1 MEYRV
6 AWEIDVDADSPREAA
21 EKARE
26 IMQAPKTE
34 PDSANVFQ
42 VLESWQARK
51 GPHMFLDFAETID
64 LEQPELVRVDDLKPG
79 DCLDLEGD
87 KYADPDSDPA
97 NGLEFELAVVET
109 VTPAEPVDG
118 VPAVIVYTLNA
129 VNFKA
134 PVDHKV
140 KRVKRDAEAA
150 AALAE

>member
-6 AWEIDVDADSPREAA
+6 AWEIDVEADSPHQAA
-21 EKARE
+21 EAARE
-26 IMQAPKTE
+26 IMKRPTT
-34 PDSANVFQ
+34 PGGANVFQ

-64 LEQPELVRVDDLKPG
+64 LDEPELVRVDDLKPG
-79 DCLDLEGD
+79 DCLDLYGD
-87 KYADPDSDPA
+87 KYADPDCDPGNA
-97 NGLEFELAVVET
+97 LEFELALVET
-109 VTPAEPVDG
+109 VKPAEPVDG
-118 VPAVIVYTLNA
+118 VPAVLVYTFS

-150 AALAE
+150 AAMGES

>member
-6 AWEIDVDADSPREAA
+6 AWEIDVEADSPREAA

-51 GPHMFLDFAETID
+51 GPDMLRDFAETID
-64 LEQPELVRVDDLKPG
+64 LEEPELVRVDDLKPG
-79 DCLDLEGD
+79 DCIDLYGD
-87 KYADPDSDPA
+87 EYADPDRDPLH
-97 NGLEFELAVVET
+97 GLEFELALVEA
-109 VTPAEPVDG
+109 VKPAEPVAG
-118 VPAVIVYTLNA
+118 VPAVVVYTFS

-140 KRVKRDAEAA
+140 KRVKHDREAA
-150 AALAE
+150 AAMAE

>member
-6 AWEIDVDADSPREAA
+6 AWEIDVEADSPREAA

-51 GPHMFLDFAETID
+51 GPDMFRDFAETID
-64 LEQPELVRVDDLKPG
+64 LEEPELVRVDDLKPG
-79 DCLDLEGD
+79 DMVDLYGD
-87 KYADPDSDPA
+87 KYADPDCNPA
-97 NGLEFELAVVET
+97 EGLEFESALVET
-109 VTPAEPVDG
+109 VKPAEPVDG
-118 VPAVIVYTLNA
+118 VPAVLVYTFS

-140 KRVKRDAEAA
+140 KRTGRDAEAA
-150 AALAE
+150 AAMGDS